1 MVALTR
7 TTGIVAGVMASM
19 LLSCI
24 VFPKSASMSVLPV
37 VVIAAAKP
45 TMSSIQG
52 STGWVDL
59 GFYLYPKPP

>member
-1 MVALTR
+1 MSLCADAGMVALTR

-37 VVIAAAKP
+37 ACPATAKP
-45 TMSSIQG
+45 ILSSMQG
-52 STGWVDL
+52 FTGR
-59 GFYLYPKPP
+59 YT